1 MLRRAFIWCT
11 AGKIQLDD
19 LRDALE
25 DARGPHAS
33 DVLQRP
39 LGESFRVDD
48 VLAEVESHYIKRAL
62 EQTGGNKARVAA
74 LLGLNNSTTLSN
86 RMSKH
91 GLGTR

>member
-62 EQTGGNKARVAA
+62 EQTGGNKARAAA
-74 LLGLNNSTTLSN
+74 LLSLNNSTTLSN

>member
-19 LRDALE
+19 
-25 DARGPHAS
+25 
-33 DVLQRP
+33 VL
-39 LGESFRVDD
+39 
-48 VLAEVESHYIKRAL
+48 VESHYIKRAL
-62 EQTGGNKARVAA
+62 EQTGGNKARAAA

>member
-11 AGKIQLDD
+11 AGKIQL
-19 LRDALE
+19 
-25 DARGPHAS
+25 
-33 DVLQRP
+33 
-39 LGESFRVDD
+39 DD

-62 EQTGGNKARVAA
+62 EQTSGNKARAAA